1 MCPKSPKVANV
12 DSPDHGTTFPAALCK
27 LPRTV
32 FCKTLLGAVVLTT
45 PLTGRADHSRT
56 AIQSPDGR
64 NSIVLDAAD
73 DKDAHV
79 RFTISRDGHP
89 LIGPSPMGPVLATG
103 GPLGNVAR
111 IVDVERG
118 KVDESFQLPWGKT
131 RTVINRCSK
140 ALITLATPAGLR
152 WEVELRAYDDGVAF
166 RYRLPHQQGLQE
178 FELRDEVTQFD
189 AVGKPTALFNT
200 LDGFTTSHE
209 SLYEHKPLAAIPV
222 KKLLDMPLLLV
233 WPDGPAAAITEA
245 RVRHFAGM
253 YLERPSDDSTALR
266 CRLSHLPSRKDVCV
280 AGKTPHESPWRVVLL
295 ADAAGKLLESNL
307 LLCLNDPPQGDFSW
321 AHPGKTSFHWWYGEF
336 EDDYESPSE
345 PDVYFNRHKKY
356 IDFCAKNNIAYH
368 AISGDGLAWYKQSST
383 DYGTPTSDADV
394 RAARPELQLPKIIA
408 YARERGIGIRLWVHW
423 KPLSKHLEEAFTLYE
438 SWGVKGLMVD
448 FLDRDD
454 QEMIDFEERMLESA
468 ARHKLHIQVH
478 GSSKY
483 SGEQRTFPNLF
494 NREGVLNL
502 EYLKWSDLCTPQH
515 SVNVAYTRALA
526 GPVDF
531 HLGGFRS
538 VSRAEFKPR
547 DRAPV
552 VMGTRCH
559 NLALYVV
566 YENPMPMV
574 ADAPSAYQ
582 GQTGFDFITKVPT
595 TWDETRFV
603 IGEPGEYIVMA
614 RRKDHDWYLAGIT
627 NWTARELDVP
637 LAFLAPGQFDATLY
651 VDGSMDE
658 SQPNAIT
665 KQRQRVSAKQSLHIS
680 LASGGG
686 FTAVISPK

>member
-1 MCPKSPKVANV
+1 MQRFSTPIAR
-12 DSPDHGTTFPAALCK
+12 GFK
-27 LPRTV
+27 LPGSIFYATIL
-32 FCKTLLGAVVLTT
+32 TAVVLSI
-45 PLTGRADHSRT
+45 PLTGRADVSHT
-56 AIQSPDGR
+56 AIQSPDSR
-64 NSIVLDAAD
+64 NSIVLDAAGD
-73 DKDAHV
+73 YV
-79 RFTISRDGHP
+79 RFTISHDGHP
-89 LIGPSPMGPVLATG
+89 LIGPSPLGPVLAVG
-103 GPLGNVAR
+103 GTLGKGAR
-111 IVDVERG
+111 IVDVQRG

-131 RTVINRCSK
+131 SIVSNRCSK
-140 ALITLATPAGLR
+140 AGVTLTTTSNLR

-166 RYRLPHQQGLQE
+166 RYRLPQQEGLQE
-178 FELRDEVTQFD
+178 LELRDELTQFD

-200 LDGFTTSHE
+200 LDSFTTSHE
-209 SLYEHKPLAAIPV
+209 SLYEHKPLSAIPV
-222 KKLLDMPLLLV
+222 KKLLDLPLLLV
-233 WPDGPAAAITEA
+233 WPNRQTAAICEA

-253 YLERPSDDSTALR
+253 YLERPSGDHTALR
-266 CRLSHLPSRKDVCV
+266 CRLSPLPARKDLCV
-280 AGKTPHESPWRVVLL
+280 VGKTPLESPWRVVLL
-295 ADAAGKLLESNL
+295 GDAAGKLLESNL
-307 LLCLNDPPQGDFSW
+307 LLCLNDPPQKDFSW

-336 EDDYESPSE
+336 EDDYKLPSE
-345 PDVYFNRHKKY
+345 RDVYLNRHRKY
-356 IDFCAKNNIAYH
+356 IDFCAKNRIAYH
-368 AISGDGLAWYKQSST
+368 AVSGDGLAWYKQSNT
-383 DYGTPTSDADV
+383 GYGTPAPDADV
-394 RAARPELQLPKIIA
+394 LSPRPELALPKIIA
-408 YARERGIGIRLWVHW
+408 YARERGVGIRLWVHW

-454 QEMIDFEERMLESA
+454 QEMIDFTERMLASA
-468 ARHKLHIQVH
+468 ARHKLHIQIH

-494 NREGVLNL
+494 NRECVLNL

-538 VSRAEFKPR
+538 VSRAEFRPH

-574 ADAPSAYQ
+574 ADAPSSYE
-582 GQTGFDFITKVPT
+582 GQTGFDFIIEVPT

-603 IGEPGEYIVMA
+603 VGEPGEYIVVA
-614 RRKDHDWYLAGIT
+614 RRKGNAWYLGGIT
-627 NWTARELDVP
+627 NWKPREIDVP
-637 LAFLAPGQFDATLY
+637 LAFLASGDFDARLY

-665 KQRQRVSAKQSLHIS
+665 KRRQQVSAKTSLPVS
-680 LASGGG
+680 MAPGGG
-686 FTAVISPK
+686 FTAVLSVK

>member
-1 MCPKSPKVANV
+1 M
-12 DSPDHGTTFPAALCK
+12 
-27 LPRTV
+27 
-32 FCKTLLGAVVLTT
+32 LLAVVVVGKPTS
-45 PLTGRADHSRT
+45 GRADDSQT
-56 AIQSPDGR
+56 ALQSPDGR
-64 NSIVLDAAD
+64 NSIVLKAAD
-73 DKDAHV
+73 NDRDHV
-79 RFTISRDGHP
+79 RFTISRDGQK
-89 LIGPSPMGPVLATG
+89 LIGPSPLGPVLAVA
-103 GPLGNVAR
+103 GPLGDGAR
-111 IVDVERG
+111 IVDVKRG
-118 KVDESFQLPWGKT
+118 DVDERFQLPWGKT
-131 RTVINRCSK
+131 STVVNRCSK
-140 ALITLATPAGLR
+140 ILVTLATPSDLR

-166 RYRLPHQQGLQE
+166 RYRLPQQEGLQE
-178 FELRDEVTQFD
+178 FELREEVTQFG
-189 AVGKPTALFNT
+189 AAGEPTALFNS
-200 LDGFTTSHE
+200 LDSFTTSHE
-209 SLYEHKPLAAIPV
+209 SLYEHKPLSAIPV

-233 WPDGPAAAITEA
+233 WPNGEAAAITEA

-253 YLERPSDDSTALR
+253 YLERPSANNTALR
-266 CRLSHLPSRKDVCV
+266 CRLSPLPSRKDVCV

-336 EDDYESPSE
+336 EDDYKLPSE
-345 PDVYFNRHKKY
+345 KDVYFNRHRKY

-368 AISGDGLAWYKQSST
+368 AVSGDGLSWYQQSST
-383 DYGTPTSDADV
+383 DYGTPSADANV
-394 RAARPELQLPKIIA
+394 LSARPELELPKIIA
-408 YARERGIGIRLWVHW
+408 YARERGVGIRLWVHW
-423 KPLSKHLEEAFTLYE
+423 KPLSEHLEEAFTLYE
-438 SWGVKGLMVD
+438 SWGAQGLMID

-454 QEMIDFEERMLESA
+454 QEMIDFTERMLESA
-468 ARHKLHIQVH
+468 ARHKLHIQIH

-502 EYLKWSDLCTPQH
+502 EYDKWSNLCTPAH

-538 VSRAEFKPR
+538 ASRTEFMPH

-574 ADAPSAYQ
+574 ADAPSAYE
-582 GQTGFDFITKVPT
+582 GQTGFEFITEVPT
-595 TWDETRFV
+595 IWDQTRFV
-603 IGEPGEYIVMA
+603 VGEPGEYIVVA
-614 RRKDHDWYLAGIT
+614 RRKGNAWYLAGIT
-627 NWTARELDVP
+627 NWTPREIDVP
-637 LAFLAPGQFDATLY
+637 LEFLASGDFDATLY

-658 SQPNAIT
+658 SQPNAVT
-665 KQRQRVSAKQSLHIS
+665 KQQQRVSAKTSMHVS
-680 LASGGG
+680 MAPGGG
-686 FTAVISPK
+686 FTAVLRAK

>member
-1 MCPKSPKVANV
+1 M
-12 DSPDHGTTFPAALCK
+12 
-27 LPRTV
+27 
-32 FCKTLLGAVVLTT
+32 VLSM
-45 PLTGRADHSRT
+45 PLTGRAEVLQT

-64 NSIVLDAAD
+64 NSIVLDAAGGND
-73 DKDAHV
+73 SRI

-89 LIGPSPMGPVLATG
+89 IVGPSPLGPVLAAG
-103 GPLGNVAR
+103 GPLGTGAR
-111 IVDVERG
+111 ITDVQ
-118 KVDESFQLPWGKT
+118 KSKIDESFQLPWGKT
-131 RTVINRCSK
+131 STVVDRCSK
-140 ALITLATPAGLR
+140 AEVTLTTPSNLR
-152 WEVELRAYDDGVAF
+152 WQVELRAYDDGVAF
-166 RYRLPHQQGLQE
+166 RYRLPQQEGLQDVE
-178 FELRDEVTQFD
+178 IRDEVTQFD
-189 AVGKPTALFNT
+189 AMGEPTALFDT
-200 LDGFTTSHE
+200 LKSFTTSHE
-209 SLYEHKPLAAIPV
+209 SLYERKPLSAIPV
-222 KKLLDMPLLLV
+222 KKLMDMPLLLV
-233 WPDGPAAAITEA
+233 WPNGQSAAITEA

-253 YLERPSDDSTALR
+253 YLERPSEDSTALR
-266 CRLSHLPSRKDVCV
+266 CRLSPLPSQKNMCV
-280 AGKTPHESPWRVVLL
+280 VGKTPLESPWRVVLL

-336 EDDYESPSE
+336 EDDYKAPSE
-345 PDVYFNRHKKY
+345 PEVYFDRHRKY

-368 AISGDGLAWYKQSST
+368 AVSGDGFSWYKQSKT
-383 DYGTPTSDADV
+383 GYGRSMPDADV
-394 RAARPELQLPKIIA
+394 RIPRPELELPKIIA
-408 YARERGIGIRLWVHW
+408 YARERGVDIRLWVHW
-423 KPLSKHLEEAFTLYE
+423 KALSEHLEEAFTLYE

-468 ARHKLHIQVH
+468 ARHKLNIQIH

-494 NREGVLNL
+494 NREGVLGL
-502 EYLKWSDLCTPQH
+502 EYLKWSNLCTPQH

-538 VSRAEFKPR
+538 VSRATFQPQG
-547 DRAPV
+547 RAPV

-574 ADAPSAYQ
+574 ADAPSSYER
-582 GQTGFDFITKVPT
+582 QTGFEFITEVPT

-603 IGEPGEYIVMA
+603 VGEPGEYIVVA
-614 RRKDHDWYLAGIT
+614 RRKGNAWYLGGIT
-627 NWTARELDVP
+627 NWTPREIDVP
-637 LAFLAPGQFDATLY
+637 LAFLAPGEFDATLY

-665 KQRQRVSAKQSLHIS
+665 KQRQQVSAKTPLHIS
-680 LASGGG
+680 MAPGGG
-686 FTAVISPK
+686 FTAVLNAE